1 MTIETLKIN
10 LAQRIL
16 SISNKELLEKLKDFL
31 DKENV
36 FAYDVNGHPVSEHDY
51 IKDLEAINAEID
63 TEIADLQATA
73 DVLKPIADENK
84 LAL

>member
-16 SISNKELLEKLKDFL
+16 SISNKDVLEKIKDLL
-31 DKENV
+31 DRENV
-36 FAYDVNGHPVSEHDY
+36 FAYDVNGHPITEHDY
-51 IKDLEAINAEID
+51 IKDLKAINTEID
-63 TEIADLQATA
+63 TQIADLRTTS